1 MKHDATSRSHQH
13 RFALLA
19 PGLAA
24 LLALAVAGCGA
35 TKTGS
40 ASFASVTIHGHTAEE
55 IGKVATQVFQDAG
68 YAGGTMGKQIVF
80 QKEGSRMTN
89 LAYEGLVGTHEGA
102 QTLVRVKMNLVN
114 LGPEAYRLQ
123 CQAYIVRGAG
133 DAFFEQEQRLANIRS
148 GPYQSL
154 LDQVA
159 KQLK

>member
-1 MKHDATSRSHQH
+1 MKHDATSRSHH
-13 RFALLA
+13 LRFALLA

-35 TKTGS
+35 TKPGS
-40 ASFASVTIHGHTAEE
+40 ASFAAVTIHGHSAEE
-55 IGKVATQVFQDAG
+55 I
-68 YAGGTMGKQIVF
+68 AGGTMGKQIVF

-102 QTLVRVKMNLVN
+102 QTLVRVKMDLVK

-154 LDQVA
+154 LNQVA